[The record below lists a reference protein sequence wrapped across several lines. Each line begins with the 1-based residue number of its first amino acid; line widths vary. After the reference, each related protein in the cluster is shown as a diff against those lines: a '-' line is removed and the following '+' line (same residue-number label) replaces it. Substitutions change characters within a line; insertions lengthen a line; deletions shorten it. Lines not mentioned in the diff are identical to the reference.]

1 MKIRKEIQNL
11 RREGAIVLSF
21 RRCRPSVGLVKSNVR
36 PGSFEE
42 LVRVIPRDVEFLP
55 LYHHVEKGSEDEF
68 KGAIDTYWKAAALLV
83 QQ

>member
-1 MKIRKEIQNL
+1 M
-11 RREGAIVLSF
+11 
-21 RRCRPSVGLVKSNVR
+21 R

-55 LYHHVEKGSEDEF
+55 LHHHVEKGSEDEF

>member
-1 MKIRKEIQNL
+1 M
-11 RREGAIVLSF
+11 SF
-21 RRCRPSVGLVKSNVR
+21 RRCRPSVGLVKSNMR

-55 LYHHVEKGSEDEF
+55 PHHHVEKGSEDEF
-68 KGAIDTYWKAAALLV
+68 KGAIDAYCKAVAVLA